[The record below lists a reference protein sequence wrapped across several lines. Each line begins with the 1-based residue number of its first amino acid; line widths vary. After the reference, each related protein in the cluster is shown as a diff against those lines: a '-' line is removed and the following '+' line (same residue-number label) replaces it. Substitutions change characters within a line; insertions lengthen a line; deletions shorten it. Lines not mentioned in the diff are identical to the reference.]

1 MLEKITSF
9 IMGRNLS
16 TLISGGILLLIAP
29 LIIQFIWTAITYKD
43 IEAFNILVQ
52 EENDIALILIAIGSF
67 FLGRRL
73 LYNWL
78 SKRITADI
86 PDSDL
91 LLEDGEIIGFY
102 LILLAILMEV
112 FNLIIFY
119 INKIWD
125 IGIILEMLINLP
137 LDILAAFLLG
147 RLFWMFAF
155 PKVNS

>member
-1 MLEKITSF
+1 
-9 IMGRNLS
+9 MGRNLS

-29 LIIQFIWTAITYKD
+29 LIIQFIWTAITYED

-119 INKIWD
+119 TNKIWD
-125 IGIILEMLINLP
+125 IGIILEMLINVP
-137 LDILAAFLLG
+137 LDIFAAFLLG
-147 RLFWMFAF
+147 RLFCMFAF

>member
-29 LIIQFIWTAITYKD
+29 LIIQFIWTAITYED

-137 LDILAAFLLG
+137 LDLFAAFLFG
-147 RLFWMFAF
+147 RLFLMFAF

>member
-1 MLEKITSF
+1 
-9 IMGRNLS
+9 MGRNLS

-29 LIIQFIWTAITYKD
+29 LIIQFIWTAITYED

-137 LDILAAFLLG
+137 LNLLAAFLLG
-147 RLFWMFAF
+147 RLFLLVAF

>member
-1 MLEKITSF
+1 MLEKITSLT
-9 IMGRNLS
+9 MGRNLS
-16 TLISGGILLLIAP
+16 TLISGGILLFIAP

-102 LILLAILMEV
+102 LIHLAILMEV
-112 FNLIIFY
+112 VNLIIFY

-125 IGIILEMLINLP
+125 IDIILEMFINLP
-137 LDILAAFLLG
+137 LKLLAAFLLG
-147 RLFWMFAF
+147 RLFLMFAF

>member
-29 LIIQFIWTAITYKD
+29 LIIQFIWTAITYED

-86 PDSDL
+86 PDGDL

-102 LILLAILMEV
+102 LILLAILMQV

-137 LDILAAFLLG
+137 LDILAVFLLG
-147 RLFWMFAF
+147 RLFLLVAF

>member
-29 LIIQFIWTAITYKD
+29 LIIQFIWTAITYED

-137 LDILAAFLLG
+137 LDIFAAFLLG
-147 RLFWMFAF
+147 RLFCMFAF